1 MKRRS
6 LLAAIALA
14 VLLSGGPAFAA
25 TFHAI
30 IFANTEDEGIGCIYD
45 VVNMGGFLR
54 DAQKETGMNLKAKVF
69 LDVAA
74 ASPEKVDAIR
84 NWAEVVNGWSKAHL
98 EKEIK
103 SLSPGKDDIVLFYYS
118 GHGGRMSNK
127 KGRWPDMALQGHDLV
142 DLQYPIDLLA
152 KKGVQPRL
160 ALALGDCCNSFMD
173 RSAAPATRSAKAAGG
188 LRNLFLNYA
197 GNFIASGSEP
207 GQYSLGG
214 SDGGVFTN
222 CWLKAA
228 YNPANPDWGSVL
240 QSAQTMAARNTEGEQ
255 KPQYDV
261 KGLRP
266 AGTAGPVASAT
277 VAAAA
282 VETAP
287 GWGSAAGSAA
297 AAATGTGAASAETAP
312 GWGSAAGSA
321 AGSVAA
327 PAPETAPGWGSAAGS
342 ATTAGAASAETDGEA
357 SFAYTLPIVDGQ
369 ARGSRNPGNSPYP
382 FAELTEVSL
391 KDEDGDLVAT
401 FGLKGLQKNLV
412 FNSPKVPDDYMEYEW
427 AAALDVDGDGT
438 NDYSLSLSHFKPAGS
453 EKKELS
459 VSRGCQADLWA
470 LEGNGASS
478 VDIDIVARI
487 DKNSI
492 ILTVP
497 SYRDEFEF
505 RKGASV
511 SFSAL
516 YYLGGESYI
525 P

>member
-277 VAAAA
+277 VAA
-282 VETAP
+282 
-287 GWGSAAGSAA
+287 
-297 AAATGTGAASAETAP
+297 
-312 GWGSAAGSA
+312 
-321 AGSVAA
+321 VAA
-327 PAPETAPGWGSAAGS
+327 ETAPGWGSAAGS

>member
-277 VAAAA
+277 VAAVA
-282 VETAP
+282 
-287 GWGSAAGSAA
+287 
-297 AAATGTGAASAETAP
+297 AETAP
-312 GWGSAAGSA
+312 GWGSAA
-321 AGSVAA
+321 
-327 PAPETAPGWGSAAGS
+327 GSAAGS